1 VVMEV
6 AGVAVPHR
14 AQPLVRVRVVQV
26 SAAVVTEA
34 ALVTE
39 AAGEFHCVCKQANSF
54 SYVRCVCMVT
64 EDCVP
69 SWDEFTRP

>member
-14 AQPLVRVRVVQV
+14 AQPLVRVRVVQA
-26 SAAVVTEA
+26 SEVVTEA
-34 ALVTE
+34 AAME

-64 EDCVP
+64 EECVP